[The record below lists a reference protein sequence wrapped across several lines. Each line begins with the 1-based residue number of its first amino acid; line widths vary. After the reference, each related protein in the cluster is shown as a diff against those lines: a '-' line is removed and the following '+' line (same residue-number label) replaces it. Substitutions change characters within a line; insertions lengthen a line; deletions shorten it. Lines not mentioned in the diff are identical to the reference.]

1 MKRLH
6 VHVAV
11 SDLKDSVR
19 FYSQLFASEPTVLK
33 PDYAKW
39 MLEDPRVNFAISDND
54 DRRVGINHLGVQAES
69 SEELE
74 EINVRLK
81 EARQASFDQKSANCC
96 YAVADK
102 HWATDPSGIVWEM
115 FHTMSDASVY
125 GDDRGESV
133 DPLVLRETDKDE
145 KAASCCRSA

>member
-6 VHVAV
+6 VHVSV
-11 SDLKDSVR
+11 SDLEDSVR
-19 FYSQLFASEPTVLK
+19 FYSQLFASEPTVSK

-39 MLEDPRVNFAISDND
+39 MLEDPRVNFAISAKCG
-54 DRRVGINHLGVQAES
+54 RGTRINHLGIQAES
-69 SEELE
+69 SQELE

-81 EARQASFDQKSANCC
+81 EAGQATIDQTAAKCC
-96 YAVADK
+96 YAVSDK

-115 FHTMSDASVY
+115 FHTMSEASVY

-133 DPLVLRETDKDE
+133 DPLVLGKSGKDE

>member
-6 VHVAV
+6 VHVTV

-81 EARQASFDQKSANCC
+81 EARQARG
-96 YAVADK
+96 
-102 HWATDPSGIVWEM
+102 HLRRLIVW
-115 FHTMSDASVY
+115 
-125 GDDRGESV
+125 
-133 DPLVLRETDKDE
+133 LRSGTYPVPRLRQHK
-145 KAASCCRSA
+145 

>member
-6 VHVAV
+6 VHVSV

-19 FYSQLFASEPTVLK
+19 FYSRLFASEPTLLK

-39 MLEDPRVNFAISDND
+39 MLEDPRVNFAISEKE
-54 DRRVGINHLGVQAES
+54 DRRAGINHLGVQAES

-81 EARQASFDQKSANCC
+81 EARQAAFDQKAANCC
-96 YAVADK
+96 YAVSDK
-102 HWATDPSGIVWEM
+102 HWTTDPSGIVWEM
-115 FHTMSDASVY
+115 FHTISDASVY
-125 GDDRGESV
+125 GDDRGELA
-133 DPLVLRETDKDE
+133 DPLAVREPDKDTNT
-145 KAASCCRSA
+145 AHCCL

>member
-6 VHVAV
+6 VHVSV

-19 FYSQLFASEPTVLK
+19 FYSQLFASEPTVFR

-39 MLEDPRVNFAISDND
+39 LLEDPRVNFAISEKD
-54 DRRVGINHLGVQAES
+54 DRRAGINHLGVQAES
-69 SEELE
+69 SQELE

-81 EARQASFDQKSANCC
+81 DARQTTFDQKAAKCC
-96 YAVADK
+96 YAVSDK

-115 FHTMSDASVY
+115 FHTMSEASVY

-133 DPLVLRETDKDE
+133 DPRVLRETDKDE
-145 KAASCCRSA
+145 KAALCCRSA